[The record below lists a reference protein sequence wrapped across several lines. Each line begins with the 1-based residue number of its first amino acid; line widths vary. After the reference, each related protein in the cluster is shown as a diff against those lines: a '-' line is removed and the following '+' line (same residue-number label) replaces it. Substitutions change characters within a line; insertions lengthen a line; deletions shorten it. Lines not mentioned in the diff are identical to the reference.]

1 MKIKTLDIYGYGKW
15 INQRFDFKEEM
26 QLIFGQN
33 EAGKSTIQSFIRSI
47 LFGFPS
53 KHRRVSQINR
63 FEPKHADVYGGR
75 IYLIDTQLGNVWVER
90 TLNGLTITNDQG
102 EILEAGVLEQILG
115 GLDENLFDNFYA
127 FSVQNLQE
135 LSNIDADKLSDY
147 FLSIGTVGSD
157 KFLAVAKNFEK
168 ETDQLYKARGKNPP
182 LNQLLIEYE
191 QLANSLQ
198 HLRENMGRY
207 DQLVAEQQD
216 EIIAIEEL
224 NQQIKTLEE
233 ELRHLDKLIGR
244 YDIYQK
250 DLGAQRELERLIY
263 TKMEPQL
270 PEQLERAITDRDES
284 EKRIAQMHER
294 IANLKQ
300 EMASLT
306 RLNWARNH
314 EDERRKWV
322 SGTKHIKD
330 VHSRLEHVQERIQ
343 DQTNLMARI
352 ARDGQFYPDKVIETE
367 DYEQEIEKGYGI
379 QAKIDELEG
388 QQESLKAQ
396 RKVFLD
402 QRKELQGYSATIR
415 QQLAKLENQRVNE
428 EAVLEQAT
436 SLKHYFLGLI
446 FLIIGVVLGVFYFQT
461 QAAELYLWLALGL
474 GSVGLLSLGYVA
486 LEHRKQH
493 LSYQNSPALAK
504 MSELRE
510 KEISYQ
516 ERSKALGSDI
526 NSREA
531 SLRQVVDELAEQNQN
546 QQRWLVSLGFYPTAD
561 PDLVLKTNP
570 VKQYFEAESMRS
582 QYEEERNDLNL
593 EIVKWQKSIVPL
605 LERFPHEDSDIPALI
620 NHVEETEVSMQ
631 RQVERGNAM
640 DERVGN
646 AESIIK
652 QTEENISRYKQTIE
666 EIFQKTNSFDEI
678 DFRSKVQQ
686 NKQIE
691 SLKEKREL
699 YAEQMIGFE
708 EQLSFIENKQALTAD
723 YSRIQNEL
731 IQHKNKLQPHHH
743 QRANLTVEI
752 KQLEQDGN
760 YQQLIQELEN
770 KKAAIEQLAKEWA
783 RKKIATELIYRTLRQ
798 GMDNPIPEMNKM
810 ANEIFSILTYGRY
823 NQIKLNKSGIKVRQ
837 FSDVLFEP
845 HELSQGTLEQLYVA
859 LRLAF
864 VENASDMVQMPIIID
879 DAFVNFDE
887 IRKTSMYR
895 VLEKISHNH
904 QVLFFTFDQHAKEV
918 FGKEDNLIDLDIIE
932 TAQDQLF
939 GQDENLLDKSIEV
952 EENN

>member
-15 INQRFDFKEEM
+15 INQRFEFNEEM
-26 QLIFGQN
+26 QLIYGQN

-53 KHRRVSQINR
+53 KHRRVTQINR
-63 FEPKHADVYGGR
+63 FEPKQSDVYGGR
-75 IYLIDTQLGNVWVER
+75 IYLTNTQVGDVWIER
-90 TLNGLTITNDQG
+90 TLNGLVITTSQG
-102 EILEAGVLEQILG
+102 ETLEASALEGILG

-135 LSNIDADKLSDY
+135 LSNIDSDKLSDY

-168 ETDQLYKARGKNPP
+168 ETDQLFKARGKNPP
-182 LNQLLIEYE
+182 LNKLLTEYE
-191 QLANSLQ
+191 HLALSLQ
-198 HLRENMGRY
+198 RLRDNMSRY
-207 DQLVAEQQD
+207 DSLVAQQQD
-216 EIIAIEEL
+216 EIIAIEDL
-224 NQQIKTLEE
+224 NHHIE
-233 ELRHLDKLIGR
+233 ELEVELRRLDKVIGR

-250 DLGAQRELERLIY
+250 DLGAQRELERLVY
-263 TKMEPQL
+263 TKMDAYL
-270 PEQLERAITDRDES
+270 PEKLDRALKEQDEC
-284 EKRIAQMHER
+284 EKRVTQMQER

-300 EMASLT
+300 ETSALT

-314 EDERRKWV
+314 EDKRRNWV
-322 SGTKHIKD
+322 SETTHIKE
-330 VHSRLEHVQERIQ
+330 VYSRLENVLERIQ

-352 ARDGQFYPDKVIETE
+352 ARDGQFYPDKVIETD
-367 DYEQEIEKGYGI
+367 DYDQEIEKGYGI

-396 RKVFLD
+396 RKVYLD
-402 QRKELQGYSATIR
+402 QRKELQGYSATVR

-428 EAVLEQAT
+428 EALLEQAT
-436 SLKHYFLGLI
+436 SLKHYFLGII
-446 FLIIGVVLGVFYFQT
+446 FLVVGIGFGIFQYTTQSAEIYRWLGFLV
-461 QAAELYLWLALGL
+461 G
-474 GSVGLLSLGYVA
+474 GVGLLSLAYVA
-486 LEHRKQH
+486 YEHRKQH
-493 LSYQNSPALAK
+493 FAYQNSPAISK

-531 SLRQVVDELAEQNQN
+531 SLRQVVEDLAAQNQL

-561 PDLVLKTNP
+561 PDLILKTNP
-570 VKQYFEAESMRS
+570 VKQYFEAQATRT
-582 QYEEERNDLNL
+582 QYEDERNALNL
-593 EIVKWQKSIVPL
+593 EVVKWQQSLAPL
-605 LERFPHEDSDIPALI
+605 LERFPHENLQTPSLI
-620 NHVEETEVSMQ
+620 HHVEETEVSMQ

-640 DERVGN
+640 DERITN

-652 QTEENISRYKQTIE
+652 QAEENIGKQKKIIE
-666 EIFQKTNSFDEI
+666 GIYQSTNSFDEI
-678 DFRSKVQQ
+678 DFRNKVQQ
-686 NKQIE
+686 NKQIDA
-691 SLKEKREL
+691 LKDKQAL
-699 YAEQMIGFE
+699 YAEQLVGFE
-708 EQLSFIENKQALTAD
+708 DQLSLVENKQTLTAE
-723 YSRIQNEL
+723 YNRIQNEL
-731 IQHKNKLQPHHH
+731 IQHKNRLQPHHH

-770 KKAAIEQLAKEWA
+770 KKAEIMQLAKEWA
-783 RKKIATELIYRTLRQ
+783 RKKVATELIYRTLRQ
-798 GMDNPIPEMNKM
+798 GMDNPIPDMNKM
-810 ANEIFSILTYGRY
+810 ANELFSVLTYGRY
-823 NQIKLNKSGIKVRQ
+823 SQIKLNKSGIKVRQ
-837 FSDVLFEP
+837 FSDILFEP

-864 VENASDMVQMPIIID
+864 VENASNMVQMPIVID

-887 IRKTSMYR
+887 VRKTSMYR
-895 VLEKISHNH
+895 VLEKISQNH

-918 FGKEDNLIDLDIIE
+918 FGTKENSIDLDLLDSNKLYTDTQQE
-932 TAQDQLF
+932 TIS
-939 GQDENLLDKSIEV
+939 DENQAFSTSD
-952 EENN
+952 